1 MSNLFL
7 TIYESEDDKILNK
20 ISVEQSDV
28 RQDYQEAILRVKKEL
43 EIIEDFSRESKIA
56 QMKNKIKDLETERDK
71 KLKSLEEKKGDLPH
85 TFTKTNRHINFN
97 AIEYTDLVEENPE
110 YTRVWTYKGIKSYVK
125 TKSLF
130 PLDAI
135 FEDIKE

>member
-7 TIYESEDDKILNK
+7 TIYESEDDKISINIDIEIKELNK
-20 ISVEQSDV
+20 S
-28 RQDYQEAILRVKKEL
+28 YN
-43 EIIEDFSRESKIA
+43 SKILSIEKEIA
-56 QMKNKIKDLETERDK
+56 RIEGSFKPYEIDLGLQIDY
-71 KLKSLEEKKGDLPH
+71 LKAEYKEKVKALEEKKNSLPH

-97 AIEYTDLVEENPE
+97 AIEYTDLIEENPE

>member
-7 TIYESEDDKILNK
+7 TIYESEDDKISINIDIEIKELNK
-20 ISVEQSDV
+20 S
-28 RQDYQEAILRVKKEL
+28 YN
-43 EIIEDFSRESKIA
+43 SKILSIEKEIA
-56 QMKNKIKDLETERDK
+56 KVEGSFKPYAVDLGLQIDY
-71 KLKSLEEKKGDLPH
+71 LKAEYKEKVEALEEKKNSLPH

-97 AIEYTDLVEENPE
+97 AIEYTDLIEENPE